1 MADYGSNK
9 PHLNAIAKH
18 IFCFTSTYG
27 IRLSVEW
34 IPYMLNQKADYY
46 SKIVDFDDWCVSN
59 AYFLEIDSQWGPFT
73 IY

>member
-1 MADYGSNK
+1 
-9 PHLNAIAKH
+9 
-18 IFCFTSTYG
+18 
-27 IRLSVEW
+27 
-34 IPYMLNQKADYY
+34 MLNQKADYY